1 MKKGTVKLIGLILG
15 IIASVIVI
23 SNAVKTGYDN
33 WKNKDAVESTSQ
45 TAQVQV
51 IDEAA

>member
-1 MKKGTVKLIGLILG
+1 MKKGTVKMIGIILG

-23 SNAVKTGYDN
+23 SNAVKTGYDK
-33 WKNKDAVESTSQ
+33 WKNKDAESATSQ

-51 IDEAA
+51 VDMAA